1 MFQWVYFSRRWTC
14 LALVTLGLALASVSA
29 GYARTEGKKIQAVFL
44 FKFFDYIAWPDG
56 ADKKTICTYGGN
68 PFGSLLNQIAK
79 LQQNKVI
86 IRHVKDVTMLAGCHI
101 LYVIGPLPKLSR
113 EPVLTVSAQPD
124 FARHGG
130 MVEMR
135 EDNGKIAMIINLRA
149 MDSAGIKA
157 SARLL
162 KLAEVIR

>member
-1 MFQWVYFSRRWTC
+1 MFQRVYFSHRWIC
-14 LALVTLGLALASVSA
+14 LALLALGLALAPVSA
-29 GYARTEGKKIQAVFL
+29 VYARTEGKKIQAVFL
-44 FKFFDYIAWPDG
+44 FKFFDYITWPDG

-68 PFGSLLNQIAK
+68 PFGVLLDKIAE
-79 LQQNKVI
+79 LQNNTVTVW
-86 IRHVKDVTMLAGCHI
+86 HVKDVTTMAGCHI
-101 LYVIGPLPKLSR
+101 LYVTGPLPKLSR

-124 FARHGG
+124 FARRGG